1 MRIDRSLRWAA
12 RNLRRIVFVSFTIFS
27 SFAAHHEGNMAISC
41 QPSFNYA
48 TAPQSCPERLFRK
61 RHFHNAIARSRSCTI
76 RPPEFMK
83 FSYAGSA
90 TFEVMRVSE
99 SKDRGQMK
107 SFFLLGSAILLILTI
122 PAASAKQHATAAQ
135 KRIKV
140 IADQDSA
147 GPQGTNFL
155 SLLMLL
161 RAPQIDV
168 LGVTTISGDQWVD
181 PATVFALWATEQAGR
196 TDVPVIKGVEKPL
209 VHTQREQELLEK
221 LYVSHPTWHGS
232 FNPDAP
238 PPSETWAPPGGYPK
252 VKARPGRAADFIID
266 TIRAHPGEVVLY
278 CAGPL
283 TNIALAVR
291 MDPGIVAL
299 TKAIYIMGGS
309 SRGGFELNWWWD
321 PEAAAIVMRE
331 PWKQIVVSPAEAGGQ
346 VWSSKQLM
354 QRIVDAGGPLANHVK
369 QLYIDFQPPAGT
381 TLWSAMWDE
390 LLVAALIDPSVIQ
403 ESETMYLDVDI
414 EHGPKYGD
422 TVVWK
427 QPEEIPTFF
436 LPYSGSHARDDAKWQ
451 DHLIP
456 PAQLHPASVE
466 VKVDVAKFEDV
477 FVNLMS
483 H

>member
-1 MRIDRSLRWAA
+1 MFEAKQ
-12 RNLRRIVFVSFTIFS
+12 VSK
-27 SFAAHHEGNMAISC
+27 
-41 QPSFNYA
+41 Q
-48 TAPQSCPERLFRK
+48 
-61 RHFHNAIARSRSCTI
+61 
-76 RPPEFMK
+76 
-83 FSYAGSA
+83 
-90 TFEVMRVSE
+90 
-99 SKDRGQMK
+99 RGQMK
-107 SFFLLGSAILLILTI
+107 RSLQLGVAILWILTV
-122 PAASAKQHATAAQ
+122 PVASARQHANAVQ
-135 KRIKV
+135 KKIKV

-161 RAPQIDV
+161 RAPQVDL
-168 LGVTTISGDQWVD
+168 LGITTISGDQWVD
-181 PATVFALWATEQAGR
+181 PATVFALWATEEAGR
-196 TDVPVIKGVEKPL
+196 TDVPVIKGAEMPL
-209 VHTQREQELLEK
+209 LHTQREQELLEK

-238 PPSETWAPPGGYPK
+238 PPSETWPPPGRYPE

-266 TIRAHPGEVVLY
+266 TIRANPGEVVLY

-299 TKAIYIMGGS
+299 TRAIYIMGGS

-369 QLYIDFQPPAGT
+369 QLYIDFQPLAGT

-427 QPEEIPTFF
+427 KPEEIPTFF
-436 LPYSGSHARDDAKWQ
+436 LPYSGPRPRDDAKWQ
-451 DHLIP
+451 DHLTP
-456 PAQLHPASVE
+456 PEQLHPANVE
-466 VKVDVAKFEDV
+466 TKVNVAKFEEV

-483 H
+483 R